1 MSYKHRKSKQI
12 AQPYEYL
19 LRKRDLNG
27 VYSFSHP
34 HWQFDNGI
42 ELLEVGEDEEYYE
55 TLRKEEGVIRYMCRP
70 RKVGVI
76 TMVTSIRNK
85 NDGRQHPLPTHQKQ
99 TQLL

>member
-1 MSYKHRKSKQI
+1 MYKHRKSKQT

-55 TLRKEEGVIRYMCRP
+55 TLRKEEWCDSIYVLTPQGWRYY
-70 RKVGVI
+70 
-76 TMVTSIRNK
+76 
-85 NDGRQHPLPTHQKQ
+85 DGYIDP
-99 TQLL
+99 